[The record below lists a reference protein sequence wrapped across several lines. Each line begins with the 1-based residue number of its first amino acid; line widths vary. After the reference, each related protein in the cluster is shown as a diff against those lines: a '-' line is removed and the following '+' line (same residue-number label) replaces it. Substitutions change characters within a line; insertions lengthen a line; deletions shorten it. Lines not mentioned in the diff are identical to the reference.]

1 MQKFNF
7 SAFDLLG
14 SEGGVCVC
22 GGVGMIHDRRIEDRI
37 EDRGDE
43 VEKIFNHT
51 TSWYSTKYL
60 VPGILPGRLLLD
72 LRSRIVQKKMNQS
85 QKQV

>member
-43 VEKIFNHT
+43 VEKIFQIT
-51 TSWYSTKYL
+51 RPPGTVPSILKPSTWYR
-60 VPGILPGRLLLD
+60 ILPGRL
-72 LRSRIVQKKMNQS
+72 S
-85 QKQV
+85 

>member
-1 MQKFNF
+1 M
-7 SAFDLLG
+7 
-14 SEGGVCVC
+14 C

-60 VPGILPGRLLLD
+60 VGILPGRL
-72 LRSRIVQKKMNQS
+72 S
-85 QKQV
+85 

>member
-43 VEKIFNHT
+43 VEKISKSHDH
-51 TSWYSTKYL
+51 STKYL
-60 VPGILPGRLLLD
+60 VPGLD
-72 LRSRIVQKKMNQS
+72 LRSRIVQKNLKN
-85 QKQV
+85 KFNK